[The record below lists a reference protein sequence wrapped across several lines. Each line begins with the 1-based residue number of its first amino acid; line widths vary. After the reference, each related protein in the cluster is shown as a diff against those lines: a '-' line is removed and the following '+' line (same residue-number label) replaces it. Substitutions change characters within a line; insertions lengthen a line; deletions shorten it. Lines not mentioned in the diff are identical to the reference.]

1 MTRIDPR
8 EQHHRIASPRE
19 GLSLFLRYLPPVSP
33 RPGPPKAV
41 LYVHGATFPSALS
54 VGHRL
59 DGRSWQDDLAEAG
72 FHAWGLD
79 FLGFGDSD
87 RYPEMSQPAQDH
99 PALGGAEIANEQI
112 ERAVRYIVEQQGVDQ
127 VSIVAHS
134 WGTIAAGLFASRHPD
149 SVERL
154 VLFGPVTQRA
164 GNAAPQSVP
173 AWRDLTLEQQW
184 DRFIEDV
191 PHGMATPFN
200 RKHFDEWGSLYLG
213 SDPGSRERAPPSVR
227 VPNGPIEDIGAAW
240 AGQLAYDPRLIRA
253 PVAIV
258 RGEWD
263 GVVTDTDARWLF
275 DSLQASPIKR
285 DVKLSRATHL
295 MHLESNRHELY
306 QETRSFLQ
314 GRL

>member
-8 EQHHRIASPRE
+8 EQHHRIDSPRE
-19 GLSLFLRYLPPVSP
+19 GLSLFLRYLPPVSS
-33 RPGPPKAV
+33 RSGPPKAV

-54 VGHRL
+54 IAHRL
-59 DGRSWQDDLAEAG
+59 DGRSWQADLAEAG

-99 PALGGAEIANEQI
+99 PALGRADSASEQV
-112 ERAVRYIVEQQGVDQ
+112 ERAVRYITAQQGVDQ

-134 WGTIAAGLFASRHPD
+134 WGTIAACLFATKHPD
-149 SVERL
+149 AVERL
-154 VLFGPVTQRA
+154 VLFGPIAQREA
-164 GNAAPQSVP
+164 GALPQRIP
-173 AWRDLTLEQQW
+173 AWRDLTLQQQW

-191 PHGMATPFN
+191 PPGMATPFD
-200 RKHFDEWGSLYLG
+200 RKHFDDWGSLYLD
-213 SDPGSRERAPPSVR
+213 SDPGSRERSPASVR

-263 GVVTDTDARWLF
+263 GVVPDADARRLF
-275 DSLQASPIKR
+275 DSLQASPIKS
-285 DVKLSRATHL
+285 DVKIVRATHL
-295 MHLESNRHELY
+295 MHLESGRHPLY
-306 QETRSFLQ
+306 RETRAFL
-314 GRL
+314 G